1 MTSYILDS
9 LEVLHFLDP
18 LNESKGSS
26 MESILSYHL
35 YETVE
40 TPDHSRDESKT
51 IKKGRE
57 RVAL

>member
-18 LNESKGSS
+18 LNEIEGSS

-35 YETVE
+35 YGTVE
-40 TPDHSRDESKT
+40 TSDQKT
-51 IKKGRE
+51 KVKPLKKGKE
-57 RVAL
+57 RVVL